1 MSRTGSVALV
11 ALLLLAGAAP
21 AADPLRHIPGSAQAI
36 IKIENPRKLAEA
48 ITGLAAVQDAKELA
62 PVRDLLDS
70 TAARRGF
77 QMLAYVEKE
86 LGAKWPELLDQ
97 LAGDGIALGIRFGD
111 QAPAILVLEGT
122 DEEQTGKA
130 LDLLLRI
137 VQDELSRQGIPVQ
150 PVRERYRGAETLR
163 FGNDVHLARTGATV
177 LISNKEDFLHAALD
191 NPTSGVREK
200 KSLREA
206 RKLLPK
212 GPLAWLWVD
221 FASVKQAQAT
231 KDFFTATRKDFLQTL
246 VAGST
251 IDCLRRSEFIAAGL
265 YQEAHGFRLA
275 LRLPAGRGEFPPEFA
290 LHVPPPG
297 KPGSLPLLEPSGVVY
312 SQSFYLDL
320 GYYWKHRDTF
330 INAEMLKQLEQG
342 EKQVSKF
349 LPGSVS
355 LGELLEMWGPHH
367 RLVVVNHDTMP
378 YRTMPSQR
386 LPGFGYAATMHDP
399 KFGKSLAAAIRSGA
413 LLASFQFGLK
423 LVEVEHDGV
432 KIVSYRFPEDRPLVQ
447 DPGGLRFNFEP
458 CFAIVEDQFIAASTV
473 EVCKKLIAEV
483 RRTAKVPPSS
493 AVWRGQGYADSGAAL
508 LYALPDPFVTDA
520 ILSGGVGLDEARK
533 RIDAIGEWLKG
544 LGTVRIEID
553 EKETEYWLD
562 VVWTHGK

>member
-1 MSRTGSVALV
+1 VAFV
-11 ALLLLAGAAP
+11 ALLLVAGAAP
-21 AADPLRHIPGSAQAI
+21 AADPLRHIPGSAQAV
-36 IKIENPRKLAEA
+36 IKLENPRKLAEA

-62 PVRDLLDS
+62 PVRELLDT

-111 QAPAILVLEGT
+111 KAPAILVLEGT

-137 VQDELSRQGIPVQ
+137 VQDELSRQGSPVQ
-150 PVRERYRGAETLR
+150 PVRGRHRGAETLR
-163 FGNDVHLARTGATV
+163 FGNDVHLARTGATI
-177 LISNKEDFLHAALD
+177 LISNKQEFLHAALSI
-191 NPTSGVREK
+191 PASGKPGSGIRSK

-206 RKLLPK
+206 QQLLPND
-212 GPLAWLWVD
+212 PLAWLWVD
-221 FASVKQAQAT
+221 FASVTKSQAA
-231 KDFFTATRKDFLQTL
+231 KDFFAATRKDFLQTL

-275 LRLPAGRGEFPPEFA
+275 LRLPAGRGEFAPDFA
-290 LHVPPPG
+290 LHVPPAG
-297 KPGSLPLLEPSGVVY
+297 KPGSLPLLEPAGVVY

-349 LPGSVS
+349 LPGSVR

-367 RLVVVNHDTMP
+367 RLVVVDHDTMP
-378 YRTMPSQR
+378 YKTMPVQR
-386 LPGFGYAATMHDP
+386 LPGFGYVATMNDP

-423 LVEVEHDGV
+423 LAEIDHDGV
-432 KIVSYRFPEDRPLVQ
+432 TIVSYRFPEDRSLAQ
-447 DPGGLRFNFEP
+447 DLEGLRFNFEP

-483 RRTAKVPPSS
+483 KRTAKEPPSP
-493 AVWRGQGYADSGAAL
+493 AVWRGRGHADSGSAL

-520 ILSGGVGLDEARK
+520 ILSGGIGLDEARK
-533 RIDAIGEWLKG
+533 RVDAISEWLKG

-553 EKETEYWLD
+553 EKETEYRLD

>member
-21 AADPLRHIPGSAQAI
+21 AADPLRHIPGSAQAV

-62 PVRDLLDS
+62 PVRELLET

-111 QAPAILVLEGT
+111 KAPAILVLEGT

-130 LDLLLRI
+130 LDLLLQI
-137 VQDELSRQGIPVQ
+137 VQDELNRQGIPVQ
-150 PVRERYRGAETLR
+150 PVRDTYRGAETLR

-177 LISNKEDFLHAALD
+177 LISNKKDFLHAALD
-191 NPTSGVREK
+191 HPGSGVRSKE
-200 KSLREA
+200 SLRAAE
-206 RKLLPK
+206 KLLPK
-212 GPLAWLWVD
+212 DPLAWLWVD
-221 FASVKQAQAT
+221 FASVKQSQAT
-231 KDFFTATRKDFLQTL
+231 KDFFAATRKDFLQTL

-265 YQEAHGFRLA
+265 YREAHGFRLA
-275 LRLPAGRGEFPPEFA
+275 LRLPAGRSEFPPDFA
-290 LHVPPPG
+290 LHTPASG

-320 GYYWKHRDTF
+320 GFYWKHRDTF

-342 EKQVSKF
+342 EKQVSRF

-378 YRTMPSQR
+378 YKTMPSQR
-386 LPGFGYAATMHDP
+386 LPGFGYVATMHDP

-413 LLASFQFGLK
+413 LIASFQFGLK
-423 LVEVEHDGV
+423 LVEVDHDGV
-432 KIVSYRFPEDRPLVQ
+432 KIVSYRFPEDRPLAQ

-458 CFAIVEDQFIAASTV
+458 CFAVVEDQFIAASTV

-483 RRTAKVPPSS
+483 KRTAKEPPSP
-493 AVWRGQGYADSGAAL
+493 AVWRGRGHADSGSAL

-544 LGTVRIEID
+544 LGTVRIELD
-553 EKETEYWLD
+553 EKETEYRFD